1 MTVNTDN
8 VIFSSLGACI
18 EFNKPE
24 FVELLKESG
33 VSADNSFSTEQL
45 IDVYLNNVR
54 TNPAL
59 MLGSAYFIAYHTTDI
74 AFDGQKS
81 VDNNTVHS
89 IGRSMFSYFD
99 MANADEDYS
108 NVDWGNVWSG
118 VKNVAGGLKQGG
130 IAGGIGAATESI
142 GTAVD
147 RRQNPQNYTAK
158 RQPLSSAG
166 VDLLQQKQQA
176 RNQMIQS
183 ALAAQKAK
191 ADAAAKVAEEQRKKK
206 TITYVAVGVG
216 AVVVIGLGLFLYFR
230 SQKNK

>member
-1 MTVNTDN
+1 MVIKSDN

-18 EFNKPE
+18 EYNKPE

-33 VSADNSFSTEQL
+33 VSADLSFTTDQL
-45 IDVYLNNVR
+45 IDAYLNNVR

-59 MLGSAYFIAYHTTDI
+59 MLGSAYFVAFHTTDI

-81 VDNNTVHS
+81 VDNETVHS
-89 IGRSMFSYFD
+89 IGRSLYSYFD
-99 MANADEDYS
+99 MSNAHEDFS

-118 VKNVAGGLKQGG
+118 VRNVAGGLKEGG
-130 IAGGIGAATESI
+130 VAGGIGAATESI

-147 RRQNPQNYTAK
+147 RQQNPQNYTK
-158 RQPLSSAG
+158 KQQLSSAG
-166 VDLLQQKQQA
+166 VDILQQKQQA

-191 ADAAAKVAEEQRKKK
+191 ADAAAKIAEENRKKK

-216 AVVVIGLGLFLYFR
+216 TVIVIGLGLFLYFR